1 MQSPSM
7 PEAEFRKRVQST
19 FDGIVAAF
27 DDVDPDVAECEAAF
41 GSVTISFV
49 DRSRCILS
57 VQPSV
62 RQIWL
67 ALASLGTAHHF
78 SLQRVGD
85 PARDAWVDDKDPTI
99 ELLSRLEQVLQQK
112 AGLTLKLAK
121 P

>member
-1 MQSPSM
+1 MT
-7 PEAEFRKRVQST
+7 EADFRKRVQSI

-27 DDVDPDVAECEAAF
+27 DLVDPDLAECDDAF
-41 GSVTISFV
+41 GSVTLTFN

-78 SLQRVGD
+78 SYD
-85 PARDAWVDDKDPTI
+85 PGRDAWIDDKDASV
-99 ELLSRLEQVLQQK
+99 ELIAKLEGFLQGKTGLS
-112 AGLTLKLAK
+112 LKLARSG
-121 P
+121 

>member
-1 MQSPSM
+1 MQSPALS
-7 PEAEFRKRVQST
+7 EADFRRRVQAI
-19 FDGIVAAF
+19 FDGIVTAF

-78 SLQRVGD
+78 SLD
-85 PARDAWVDDKDPTI
+85 AARDAWVDDKDPSV
-99 ELLSRLEQVLQQK
+99 ELHARLEQFLQQK
-112 AGLTLKLAK
+112 AGLKLELAK
-121 P
+121 S